1 MTVWWARFLMRE
13 SELVETAARFPRN
26 IEDIPLVELC
36 LDDNVIQEIPPFI
49 GQITTLVDLSLANN
63 QVCVLTFPC
72 GPLCFFG
79 DGAWGSVRLAYSSGA
94 GSRAVGRGVD
104 CGAARRVWIARTSPN
119 AEPVRQ

>member
-1 MTVWWARFLMRE
+1 MRE

-72 GPLCFFG
+72 EPLCFFG
-79 DGAWGSVRLAYSSGA
+79 DGPWGSLRLAHSFIRCWIPRGGA
-94 GSRAVGRGVD
+94 RCRLWRCPTSLD
-104 CGAARRVWIARTSPN
+104 CSHISKR
-119 AEPVRQ
+119 